1 MKFFKLENTR
11 LMLIHEMNKL
21 RLIKQINKTLEKS
34 RNNGFLKFISS
45 YKNI

>member
-11 LMLIHEMNKL
+11 LLTHEMNKL

>member
-11 LMLIHEMNKL
+11 LMLTHEMNKL